1 MAYSLFYLAGP
12 IYGGWVSFTAHLALK
27 HDLAV
32 YKIGNR
38 TEEKHR
44 PFGYGVNYRNI
55 APADIKT
62 AENPIIVAIDKNHY
76 THLSAFPNGTWIVIH
91 DPSEVTKKEAPQLLE
106 HLRRF
111 RIITIRESVKRFLK
125 QTYNLPSLFLIHP
138 FYPYKFR
145 RNDSPTRAVSV
156 TRIDFDKHT
165 DIMLKANQ
173 LLPKSKQISLHG
185 FANLQYVHF
194 KLQGLP
200 FREAYKGVFPK
211 TFEALND
218 ILKDAKYCVD
228 MSVIKHDGGGTQ
240 YTFLEAIHQG
250 VALVINKRWVEGY
263 KTPFQP
269 NRNCFIV
276 GSPEELADLLKS
288 DPPTASITKRARD
301 ILEPHIRV
309 NWLARLRRAEGTRK
323 APRDRRGKTRK
334 VHKQKRD
341 S

>member
-12 IYGGWVSFTAHLALK
+12 IYGGWVSFTAHLSLK
-27 HDLAV
+27 HNLPV

-38 TEEKHR
+38 AEEKFR
-44 PFGYGVNYRNI
+44 PFGYGVDYRNI
-55 APADIKT
+55 ALEDIKHIT
-62 AENPIIVAIDKNHY
+62 DRIIVAIDKNHY
-76 THLSAFPNGTWIVIH
+76 KYLPEFPNGTWIVIH

-111 RIITIRESVKRFLK
+111 RIITIRESVQQFLK
-125 QTYNLPSLFLIHP
+125 VTYNLPSLFLIHP
-138 FYPYKFR
+138 FFPYKFN
-145 RNDSPTRAVSV
+145 RNDSPAHAVSV
-156 TRIDFDKHT
+156 ARIDFDKHT
-165 DIMLKANQ
+165 DIILKANQ
-173 LLPKSKQISLHG
+173 LLPKSKQVTLHG
-185 FANLQYVHF
+185 FANTQYVHF

-200 FREAYKGVFPK
+200 FRESYKGVFPK

-263 KTPFQP
+263 DTPFQP

-276 GSPEELADLLKS
+276 GSPEELADLLRR
-288 DPPTASITKRARD
+288 DPPTATITRHAD
-301 ILEPHIRV
+301 EILEPHIRV

-323 APRDRRGKTRK
+323 VLRPGSGKTRK
-334 VHKQKRD
+334 IHK
-341 S
+341 

>member
-12 IYGGWVSFTAHLALK
+12 IYGGWVSFTSHLALK
-27 HDLAV
+27 HNLQV
-32 YKIGNR
+32 FKIGNR
-38 TEEKHR
+38 TEEKFR

-55 APADIKT
+55 AHVDIPHSK
-62 AENPIIVAIDKNHY
+62 NPIIVAIDKNHY
-76 THLSAFPNGTWIVIH
+76 KYLRYFPNGTWIVIH
-91 DPSEVTKKEAPQLLE
+91 DPSEVTKKDALQLLE

-138 FYPYKFR
+138 FFPYEFR
-145 RNDSPTRAVSV
+145 RDDSPTHAVSV
-156 TRIDFDKHT
+156 ARIDFDKHT

-194 KLQGLP
+194 KLQGLS
-200 FREAYKGVFPK
+200 FREAYKGIFPK
-211 TFEALND
+211 TFEALNN

-240 YTFLEAIHQG
+240 YTFLEAIYQG
-250 VALVINKRWVEGY
+250 VALVINARWVEGY

-269 NRNCFIV
+269 NNNCFIV
-276 GSPEELADLLKS
+276 RSPEELADLLRR
-288 DPPTASITKRARD
+288 DPSTAAVTRRARD

-309 NWLARLRRAEGTRK
+309 NWLARLHRAEGTRK
-323 APRDRRGKTRK
+323 APRSYRGKTRK
-334 VHKQKRD
+334 MHK
-341 S
+341 

>member
-1 MAYSLFYLAGP
+1 MVYSLFYLAGP

-27 HDLAV
+27 HDLKV
-32 YKIGNR
+32 HKIGNT
-38 TEEKHR
+38 TEERYR

-55 APADIKT
+55 SPVDIKT
-62 AENPIIVAIDKNHY
+62 TENPIIVAIDKNHY
-76 THLSAFPNGTWIVIH
+76 KYLDNFPNGTWIVIH

-111 RIITIRESVKRFLK
+111 RIITIRESVKNFLK
-125 QTYNLPSLFLIHP
+125 ETYNLPSLFLIHP
-138 FYPYKFR
+138 FYPYEYQR
-145 RNDSPTRAVSV
+145 SESPTHAVSIA
-156 TRIDFDKHT
+156 RIDFDKHV
-165 DIMLKANQ
+165 DIILKANQ

-185 FANLQYVHF
+185 FANQQYVHF

-200 FREAYKGVFPK
+200 FDEAYKGLFPK

-228 MSVIKHDGGGTQ
+228 MSVINHDGGGSQ

-276 GSPEELADLLKS
+276 CSPEELAELLRD
-288 DPPTASITKRARD
+288 DPPTDGITRRARE
-301 ILEPHIRV
+301 ILEPHISV
-309 NWLARLRRAEGTRK
+309 NWLARLRRIDGTRK
-323 APRDRRGKTRK
+323 ASHHNSRGKTRK
-334 VHKQKRD
+334 IHK
-341 S
+341 